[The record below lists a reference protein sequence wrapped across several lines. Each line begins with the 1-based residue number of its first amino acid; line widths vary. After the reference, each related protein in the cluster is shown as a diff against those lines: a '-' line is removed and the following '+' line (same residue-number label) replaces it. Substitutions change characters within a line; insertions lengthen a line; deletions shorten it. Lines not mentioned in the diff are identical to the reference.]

1 MYSTTPDLDKL
12 QKATELEFSCFNE
25 IPQISAL
32 AEICIDGQ
40 IGQLRSGLW
49 PRPEFRGYPVATTM
63 SVVATALRRRRSA
76 TE

>member
-1 MYSTTPDLDKL
+1 MNVAGSLT
-12 QKATELEFSCFNE
+12 
-25 IPQISAL
+25 SAAYAGL
-32 AEICIDGQ
+32 AEISIDGQ
-40 IGQLRSGLW
+40 IGQNRFGLR